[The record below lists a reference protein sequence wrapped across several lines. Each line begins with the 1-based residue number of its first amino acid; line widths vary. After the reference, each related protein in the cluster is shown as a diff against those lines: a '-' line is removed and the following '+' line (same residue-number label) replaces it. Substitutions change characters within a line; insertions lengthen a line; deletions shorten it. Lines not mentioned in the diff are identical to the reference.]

1 MSTTL
6 KLFLAGFLSVAMG
19 TGVVA
24 QDKLAPDKEVQPI
37 KALLITGGCCHD
49 YTSQKKILPEAI
61 SKLANVEWTIVHQ
74 GGSTTDTAIPFYE
87 KDDWYKGFDVVVHNE
102 CFAGVTDP
110 TWTARILK
118 AHREGVPAVV
128 IHCAMHCYRDKTDQW
143 FEFLGVT
150 SHGHG
155 ANYPFDVINLKPDD
169 PIMKDFGEKW
179 STPKGEL
186 YIIKKL
192 WPTAT
197 PLAHAMSR
205 DTKNNE
211 VVIWTNLYGGKT
223 RVFGTTIGHHNE
235 EMNDPVFQNYVTRGL
250 LWACDKLNDD
260 YLKPAKD
267 PKFEHVPDPTA
278 KKVENKGGTPTPAKP
293 GANKQ
298 TKKVL
303 APINL
308 AKAKPTTSSSH
319 QKDSQV
325 NHKPDN
331 AVDEDPSTRWCAH
344 NAEPNQWWQV
354 DLQKP
359 EAITGCRI
367 VWEHNGKKYDY
378 TIEGSAD
385 GQEWKTLVDK
395 SNNDLRTQEQEHK
408 LTADGIRYV
417 RIKVSGLQEG
427 SWSSFFE
434 FEVLGKEM
442 AEREV
447 PVGAMKSVKADSK
460 SLLSGIKAP
469 EGFEV
474 SLFAAPPTVGYPT
487 CLAAAPSGE
496 LFVGIDENGSLGAA
510 ANRGRVL
517 RCVDMDDDGQ
527 ADKFD
532 VFATMDSPRGLVWDD
547 GTLYVLHPPHLTAYH
562 DDNGDGRADREERL
576 VDGIG
581 FDLKFRGADHTT
593 NGMRLAIDG
602 WLYIAVGDYG
612 FVKAKGKDGTELQL
626 YGGGVA
632 RVRTDGSGL
641 EIVSRGQRNIYDVAV
656 DPLLNAFTRDNTNDG
671 GGWNVRLSHVIPGG
685 QYGYPSLYINFP
697 QEIVQ
702 PLADYGG
709 GSPCGSLYLQEAS
722 VPGPFGD
729 ALYTCDWGRSIVYRH
744 PLTATGAGFKAEQEA
759 FVELPRPTDMDVD
772 GSGRIYIS
780 SWRDGGFSYSGPN
793 VGYVICVSADG
804 AKPKKFPNLKQA
816 SDAELAGFV
825 GSDSHVLRLA
835 AQRELLRRGDKLEVA
850 AELLKLAADKRSRS
864 ARVAA
869 IFTLKQLRGAAATD
883 ALVEL
888 AHDEQVREFAL
899 RALADDVRSISQVPV
914 EPFLAALADKD
925 ARVRMV
931 AAAGLARLNATIAAD
946 KLVPVAADADPL
958 VRHTAINSLVGLKA
972 AGPCLAALKS
982 SDPELVSGAAQVLQ
996 RLHVPAVVD
1005 GLIDVFTS
1013 TNNGPG
1019 RDAAFTALCRL
1030 YFRPAEWDG
1039 RWWGTRPDTTGPY
1052 FKHVAWEQTPTI
1064 AAAIN
1069 GALAAA
1075 PQDRLGWHL
1084 QQMKL
1089 HKIDLTPYAGLI
1101 LQVAK
1106 DEASQATVVEL
1117 LGSMAKVPNEAI
1129 AFLTNAA
1136 KSPKSDQA
1144 LRAKALKSLVKAEG
1158 RNTDLDGV
1166 VEAFDVAAGID
1177 DPQNELVQARNEFA
1191 RIEWDGAA
1199 VDDFIKLAN
1208 DNNPARRELA
1218 FLVLTHAE
1226 SSRKSPRYVQSAA
1239 REAIQQAWQQPAS
1252 AASLLRAIGL
1262 SRAENYVLQVTAQLN
1277 SPSDEIKKA
1286 ALFAAEKLAIDL
1298 NPVGDG
1304 KDRVTIA
1311 TLKHEDVVAAAQ
1323 SEKGD
1328 AKLGMRLF
1336 ARQNCIACHTV
1347 STSETPKGPF
1357 LGGISTRYKRQE
1369 LAESILKPS
1378 AKLAQGF
1385 ESQVFLLTDGR
1396 VLEGFVSREAGDEVE
1411 VRDSKGTVH
1420 LLKTDDIDERKKSE
1434 VSIMPNGLAD
1444 KLTVKELASIL
1455 AFLESLPA
1463 K

>member
-6 KLFLAGFLSVAMG
+6 KLFLATALALVGAAG
-19 TGVVA
+19 ATA
-24 QDKLAPDKEVQPI
+24 QDKKDVKPI

-61 SKLANVEWTIVHQ
+61 SKRANVEWTIVHQ

-87 KDDWYKGFDVVVHNE
+87 NDDWYKGFDVVVHNE

-197 PLAHAMSR
+197 PLAHALSR
-205 DTKNNE
+205 DTKQHE

-260 YLKPAKD
+260 YLQPAKD
-267 PKFEHVPDPTA
+267 PKFEHVPDPTTKNIE
-278 KKVENKGGTPTPAKP
+278 KKEGTPTPAKP
-293 GANKQ
+293 GASKQ

-303 APINL
+303 APVNL
-308 AKAKPTTSSSH
+308 AKGKPATASTV
-319 QKDSQV
+319 QKDASV
-325 NHKPDN
+325 HHKPEN
-331 AVDEDPSTRWCAH
+331 AVDENPSTRWCAH
-344 NAEPNQWWQV
+344 NAEANQWWQV

-367 VWEHNGKKYDY
+367 LWEHNGKKYDY
-378 TIEGSAD
+378 KIEGSAD
-385 GQEWKTLVDK
+385 GKEWKTLVDK
-395 SNNDLRTQEQEHK
+395 SNNDLRAQEQEHK
-408 LTADGIRYV
+408 FTADGIRYV
-417 RIKVSGLQEG
+417 RIHVSGLQQG
-427 SWSSFFE
+427 SWASFFE
-434 FEVLGKEM
+434 FEVFGKEM
-442 AEREV
+442 VEREV
-447 PVGAMKSVKADSK
+447 PVGAMKSVKVEGN

-496 LFVGIDENGSLGAA
+496 LFVGVDENGSLGAA

-517 RCVDMDDDGQ
+517 RCIDTNGDGQ

-547 GTLYVLHPPHLTAYH
+547 GTLYVLHPPHLTAYR
-562 DDNGDGRADREERL
+562 DEDGDGKADREERL
-576 VDGIG
+576 VEGIG

-612 FVKAKGKDGTELQL
+612 FVNAKGKDGTQLQL

-685 QYGYPSLYINFP
+685 QYGYPSLFINFP

-709 GSPCGSLYLQEAS
+709 GSPCGSLYLQEATL
-722 VPGPFGD
+722 PEPFGD
-729 ALYTCDWGRSIVYRH
+729 ALYTCDWGRNVVYRH
-744 PLTATGAGFKAEQEA
+744 PLTADGAGFKAEQEP

-780 SWRDGGFSYSGPN
+780 SWRDGGFNYSGPN
-793 VGYVICVSADG
+793 VGYVIRVTPEG
-804 AKPKKFPNLKQA
+804 AKPKAFPNLKQT
-816 SDAELAGFV
+816 SDAQLVEFV
-825 GSDSHVLRLA
+825 GSDSQVLRVA
-835 AQRELLRRGDKLEVA
+835 AQRELLRRGDKPEIAAALE
-850 AELLKLAADKRSRS
+850 KLAAGDKPL
-864 ARVAA
+864 AQRVAA
-869 IFTLKQLRGAAATD
+869 IFTLKQLRGGKATETLVKLTDDAA
-883 ALVEL
+883 
-888 AHDEQVREFAL
+888 VREFAL
-899 RALADDVRSISQVPV
+899 KALADDVRLAGEIPV
-914 EPFLAALADKD
+914 DPFVKGLGDKD

-931 AAAGLARLNATIAAD
+931 AAAGLARIQAGGAAE
-946 KLVPVAADADPL
+946 KLLPLVADADPL
-958 VRHTAINSLVGLKA
+958 VRHTAVNSLVSLRA
-972 AGPCLAALKS
+972 AAPCLAALRS
-982 SDPELVSGAAQVLQ
+982 GPTERIAGAAQALQ
-996 RLHVPAVVD
+996 RLHDPAVVA
-1005 GLIDVFTS
+1005 GLIEVLQT
-1013 TNNGPG
+1013 TNDGPAH
-1019 RDAAFTALCRL
+1019 DAAFTALCRL
-1030 YFRPAEWDG
+1030 AFREADWDG
-1039 RWWGTRPDTTGPY
+1039 KWWGTRPDTSGPY
-1052 FKHVAWEQTPTI
+1052 FKHVAWELTPQI
-1064 AAAIN
+1064 QD
-1069 GALAAA
+1069 ALAAA
-1075 PQDRLGWHL
+1075 LKTVPRDRLGWHL

-1089 HKIDLTPYAGLI
+1089 HKLDLTPQAGLI
-1101 LQVAK
+1101 LELAK
-1106 DEASQATVVEL
+1106 DEAFQPVAAEL
-1117 LGSMAKVPNEAI
+1117 LSGVSTVPSEAVSLLVGVAADAKV
-1129 AFLTNAA
+1129 
-1136 KSPKSDQA
+1136 DQA
-1144 LRAKALKSLVKAEG
+1144 IRAKALKSLVKAAAG
-1158 RNTDLDGV
+1158 GADAFAMLP
-1166 VEAFDVAAGID
+1166 AFDAAAGID
-1177 DPQNELVQARNEFA
+1177 DPQNELVQTRNEFA
-1191 RIEWDGAA
+1191 RLDRHAGNVEE
-1199 VDDFIKLAN
+1199 FIKLSA
-1208 DNNPARRELA
+1208 DSNPARRELA
-1218 FLVLTHAE
+1218 CLVLMNLEASGKTPAE
-1226 SSRKSPRYVQSAA
+1226 SRQAA
-1239 REAIQQAWQQPAS
+1239 REALQRAWQRGES
-1252 AASLLRAIGL
+1252 AASLLRAIAL
-1262 SRAENYVLQVTAQLN
+1262 SRAENYVLQVTTQLN
-1277 SPSDEIKKA
+1277 SPDEQVKKA

-1311 TLKHEDVVAAAQ
+1311 TLKYEDVVAGVE
-1323 SEKGD
+1323 SDKGD

-1347 STSETPKGPF
+1347 SPNEPPKGPF
-1357 LGGISTRYKRQE
+1357 LGGIATRYKRSE

-1378 AKLAQGF
+1378 AKIAQGF
-1385 ESQVFLLTDGR
+1385 ESQVFLLADGR

-1420 LLKTDDIDERKKSE
+1420 ILKTEEIDERKKSE
-1434 VSIMPNGLAD
+1434 VSIMPTGLAD
-1444 KLTVKELASIL
+1444 KLTVKELAAIL

>member
-1 MSTTL
+1 MTTAL
-6 KLFLAGFLSVAMG
+6 KLFLAAGFSLLLVGPVA
-19 TGVVA
+19 A
-24 QDKLAPDKEVQPI
+24 ADKEVKPI

-74 GGSTTDTAIPFYE
+74 GGTTTDTQIPFYE
-87 KDDWYKGFDVVVHNE
+87 KEDWYKGYDVVVHNE
-102 CFAGVTDP
+102 CFAGVNDP

-118 AHREGVPAVV
+118 AHRDGVPAVV

-155 ANYPFDVINLKPDD
+155 ANYPFDVVNLKPDD

-235 EMNDPVFQNYVTRGL
+235 EMNDPVFQNYVARGL

-260 YLKPAKD
+260 YLQPAKD

-278 KKVENKGGTPTPAKP
+278 KNIEKKEGTPTPAKP
-293 GANKQ
+293 AANKQ

-303 APINL
+303 APVNL
-308 AKAKPTTSSSH
+308 AQGKPATASTV

-325 NHKPDN
+325 HHKAEN
-331 AVDEDPSTRWCAH
+331 AVDGNPATRWCAR
-344 NAEPNQWWQV
+344 NAEANQWWQV

-359 EAITGCRI
+359 EAITGCKI
-367 VWEHNGKKYDY
+367 VWEQNGKKYDY

-385 GQEWKTLVDK
+385 GQQWKTLVDK

-408 LTADGIRYV
+408 FTADGIRYV
-417 RIKVSGLQEG
+417 RVKVSGLQQG
-427 SWSSFFE
+427 SWSSFYE
-434 FEVLGKEM
+434 FEVLGKDLV
-442 AEREV
+442 EREV
-447 PVGAMKSVKADSK
+447 PVGAMKSVKADGN

-517 RCVDMDDDGQ
+517 RCVDTNDDGV

-562 DDNGDGRADREERL
+562 DDNGDGKADREERL

-612 FVKAKGKDGTELQL
+612 FVKAKGKDGTEPQL

-656 DPLLNAFTRDNTNDG
+656 DPLLNSFTRDNTNDG

-722 VPGPFGD
+722 LPEPFGD
-729 ALYTCDWGRSIVYRH
+729 ALYTCDWGRNVVYRH
-744 PLTATGAGFKAEQEA
+744 PLTANGAGFKAEQEP

-780 SWRDGGFSYSGPN
+780 SWRDGGFNFSHPN
-793 VGYVICVSADG
+793 VGYVVRVSAEG
-804 AKPKKFPNLKQA
+804 ARPAKFPDLKRA
-816 SDAELAGFV
+816 SDAQLVESV
-825 GSDSHVLRLA
+825 GSDSYVLRLA
-835 AQRELLRRGDKLEVA
+835 AQRELLRRGDKPEIAAALE
-850 AELLKLAADKRSRS
+850 KLATSSKPLPS
-864 ARVAA
+864 RVAA
-869 IFTLKQLRGAAATD
+869 IFTLKQLRGAKATD
-883 ALVEL
+883 ALVTL
-888 AHDEQVREFAL
+888 TSDAKVREFAL
-899 RALADDVRSISQVPV
+899 KALADDVRLAADVPS
-914 EPFLAALADKD
+914 EPFVAALGDQD
-925 ARVRMV
+925 ARVRIV
-931 AAAGLARLNATIAAD
+931 AAAGLARLNATSASG
-946 KLVPVAADADPL
+946 KLLPLVADADPL
-958 VRHTAINSLVGLKA
+958 VRHTAVNSLVSLNA
-972 AGPCLAALKS
+972 VDSCFAALRS
-982 SDPELVSGAAQVLQ
+982 NEPELISGAAQVLQ
-996 RLHVPAVVD
+996 RLHDPAVVA
-1005 GLIDVFTS
+1005 GLIEVLKT
-1013 TNNGPG
+1013 TQGPA
-1019 RDAAFTALCRL
+1019 RDSAFAALCRL
-1030 YFRPAEWDG
+1030 HFRPAEWDG
-1039 RWWGTRPDTTGPY
+1039 KWWGTRPDTSGPY
-1052 FKHVAWEQTPTI
+1052 FKHVTWEKTPEIGAALQT
-1064 AAAIN
+1064 
-1069 GALAAA
+1069 ALATT
-1075 PQDRLGWHL
+1075 PRQNLGAYL

-1089 HKIDLTPYAGLI
+1089 HKIDLTPHAGLI
-1101 LQVAK
+1101 LELAQ
-1106 DEASQATVVEL
+1106 DEAFQPTAVEL
-1117 LGSMAKVPNEAI
+1117 LGGMAAVPSQAV
-1129 AFLTNAA
+1129 AFLTSAA
-1136 KSPKSDQA
+1136 TSAKSDQA
-1144 LRAKALKSLVKAEG
+1144 LRGKALKALVKAAG
-1158 RNTDLDGV
+1158 SGADLAGV

-1191 RIEWDGAA
+1191 RLDRHAA
-1199 VDDFIKLAN
+1199 DVERFLAMLN
-1208 DNNPARRELA
+1208 DNNRARRELA
-1218 FLVLTHAE
+1218 GLVLLNIEGNGKA
-1226 SSRKSPRYVQSAA
+1226 SAQSRRAA
-1239 REAIQQAWQQPAS
+1239 REAIQQAWQRPES
-1252 AASLLRAIGL
+1252 AASLLRAIAL
-1262 SRAENYVLQVTAQLN
+1262 SRAENYVLQVTSQLGSSN
-1277 SPSDEIKKA
+1277 EAVKQA
-1286 ALFAAEKLAIDL
+1286 ALFAADKLAIDL
-1298 NPVGDG
+1298 NPVGDA

-1311 TLKHEDVVAAAQ
+1311 TLEHEDVMAAAQ

-1328 AKLGMRLF
+1328 PKLGMRLF

-1347 STSETPKGPF
+1347 SASETPKGPF
-1357 LGGISTRYKRQE
+1357 LGGIATRYKRHE

-1385 ESQVFLLTDGR
+1385 ESQVFLLADGR

-1420 LLKTDDIDERKKSE
+1420 LLKIEDIDERKKSE
-1434 VSIMPNGLAD
+1434 VSIMPTGLAD
-1444 KLTVKELASIL
+1444 KLTVQELASIL
-1455 AFLESLPA
+1455 SFLESLPA